1 MATLVFAM
9 PIIPGKEGIDR
20 DNIRRTAT
28 PGPEHDAFVAARR
41 AAGITR
47 EAVWHQSTPN
57 GTLAIVLIEA
67 DDIERAFGQ
76 MASSDDPFAQAFREQ
91 TKEIHGFDL
100 ATDPPPS
107 VELISDVSF

>member
-1 MATLVFAM
+1 MATLVFAL
-9 PIIPGKEGIDR
+9 PIIPGKEEIDR

-47 EAVWHQSTPN
+47 EAVWHSRHPTGPWPSCSSRQTTSNEPS
-57 GTLAIVLIEA
+57 ARW
-67 DDIERAFGQ
+67 RA
-76 MASSDDPFAQAFREQ
+76 SDDPFAQAFREQ
-91 TKEIHGFDL
+91 TKEVHGFDL

-107 VELISDVSF
+107 VELISDASF